1 MINKIENKQVTD
13 LTKDAPKQQKPAPS
27 DNLQDASLQISNE
40 SLIHQSQQL
49 PSQDS
54 SAVEEAKK
62 LILSG
67 QLDSPENI
75 RAAAEAIIK
84 FGV

>member
-1 MINKIENKQVTD
+1 M
-13 LTKDAPKQQKPAPS
+13 KDAPKQQKSAPS
-27 DNLQDASLQISNE
+27 DNLQDASLQITNE
-40 SLIHQSQQL
+40 SLIQQSQQL

-54 SAVEEAKK
+54 SAVEDAKK

-67 QLDSPENI
+67 QLDTPENI